1 MNYEKKYKEALERAK
16 QFSETPYLEDS
27 KGIVEYIF
35 PELQESED
43 ERIRKS
49 LIDMLKNDEKCY
61 LKEIAWLEKQGE
73 HAKFRD
79 SIQVGDKVTRNED
92 GVLVNLSQLNRVAKK
107 QGEQKPYG
115 QREKCSDCQFNYAG
129 ECKGS
134 CAMKSRLIAWLK
146 AIKDRVQ
153 PQQKQEWSKEDEKIY
168 QSIMDDTVQENQLD
182 SKQIDWLKS
191 LKDRYTWK
199 PSEKQIYSLDRAL
212 RFYGK
217 GTAVYDSVKELLEQ
231 LKKLK

>member
-1 MNYEKKYKEALERAK
+1 MDYEKKYKEALERAK

-73 HAKFRD
+73 QKHTAEEVLIKAGLKPYKD
-79 SIQVGDKVTRNED
+79 GDQWCVLLGDNIQEGICGFGNTIED
-92 GVLVNLSQLNRVAKK
+92 ALYAFLKDLIAS
-107 QGEQKPYG
+107 QGEQKPNTD
-115 QREKCSDCQFNYAG
+115 S
-129 ECKGS
+129 
-134 CAMKSRLIAWLK
+134 LLT
-146 AIKDRVQ
+146 
-153 PQQKQEWSKEDEKIY
+153 WSEEDEKIY

-191 LKDRYTWK
+191 LKDRYT
-199 PSEKQIYSLDRAL
+199 EAER
-212 RFYGK
+212 
-217 GTAVYDSVKELLEQ
+217 
-231 LKKLK
+231 